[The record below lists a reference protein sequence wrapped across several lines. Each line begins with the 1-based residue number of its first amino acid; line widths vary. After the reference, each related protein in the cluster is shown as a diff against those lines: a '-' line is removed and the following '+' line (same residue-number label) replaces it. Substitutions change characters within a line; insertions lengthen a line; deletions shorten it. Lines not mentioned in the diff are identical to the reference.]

1 MYNRGGT
8 VNQQEKEYFSINGAG
23 ISGMHKERLKWTNK
37 QMSIISELNTC
48 IKGKYVKRMI

>member
-48 IKGKYVKRMI
+48 IKGKYVK